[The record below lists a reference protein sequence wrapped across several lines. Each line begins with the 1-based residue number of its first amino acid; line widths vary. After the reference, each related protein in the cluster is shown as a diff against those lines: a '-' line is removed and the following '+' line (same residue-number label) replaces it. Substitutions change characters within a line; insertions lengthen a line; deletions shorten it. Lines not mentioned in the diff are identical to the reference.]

1 MKRWSILLLVAL
13 VLWGCTPPVTD
24 QPATEAIAQTQPA
37 MDTTEVSE
45 TTETEPMDIPTLPP
59 ETEPP
64 IIQPEPADADFVNVK
79 RYIPDVWVSLAYAT
93 EENFVGRKI
102 YDFETCWLRYGTVKK
117 LMAVQE
123 QLREKGMTLLI
134 WDGFRPVSAQFA
146 LWEACP
152 DPTYVANPNKSFS
165 SHSRGN
171 TVDVTVAWADGRE
184 VEMPTGFD
192 DFSPL
197 ADRDYRDCT
206 PKAAENAAY
215 LEQLMEEAGFKPY
228 EGEWWHFTDTAPYPV
243 EENFRPVAE
252 AQYLAD
258 CQEFISLRTKP
269 DTAADVI
276 TRIPAGEKILL
287 VGHWGNFAL
296 VAYGNLTGFVLE
308 NYICPVK

>member
-13 VLWGCTPPVTD
+13 ILWGCTPPVTD

-37 MDTTEVSE
+37 MDTTEVPE

-64 IIQPEPADADFVNVK
+64 IIQPEPADEDFVNVK

-117 LMAVQE
+117 LMTVQE

-171 TVDVTVAWADGRE
+171 TVDVTVVWADGRE

-206 PKAAENAAY
+206 PNAAENATY

-228 EGEWWHFTDTAPYPV
+228 EGEWWHFVDATRYPV
-243 EENFRPVAE
+243 EENFRPMAE